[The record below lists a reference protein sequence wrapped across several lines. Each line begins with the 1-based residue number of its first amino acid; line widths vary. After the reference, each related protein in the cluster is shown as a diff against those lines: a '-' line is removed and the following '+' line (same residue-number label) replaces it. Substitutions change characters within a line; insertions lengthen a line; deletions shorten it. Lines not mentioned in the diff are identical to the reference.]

1 VVVGEVV
8 SDLLEGG
15 PHVLPQQSPEP
26 LVGHVWV
33 HQLAQRLDRT
43 LRAGKKCV
51 REAHRTRERQDKERS
66 RQAEV
71 LTADTSAEWEV
82 AADWKWASRAC
93 HDSAKSGRA
102 LSVGK

>member
-43 LRAGKKCV
+43 LQAGKIVC
-51 REAHRTRERQDKERS
+51 EAHRTRRATRLGAGKTG
-66 RQAEV
+66 EV

-82 AADWKWASRAC
+82 AADRKWASRAC
-93 HDSAKSGRA
+93 HDSAKSGKA